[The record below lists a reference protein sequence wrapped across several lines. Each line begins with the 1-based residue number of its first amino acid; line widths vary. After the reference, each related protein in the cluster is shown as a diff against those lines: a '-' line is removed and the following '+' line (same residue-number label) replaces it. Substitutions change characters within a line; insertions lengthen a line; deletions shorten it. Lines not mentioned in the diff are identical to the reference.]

1 VAVALFYVVAVFVY
15 PTRYLCQA
23 LYLEEAVSLSG
34 FEVSHFDCSTGT
46 FLDGPIRLFAH
57 SLLQTVALG
66 W

>member
-1 VAVALFYVVAVFVY
+1 MAIALFYVVAVFVY

-34 FEVSHFDCSTGT
+34 FEFLILIAQRGRS
-46 FLDGPIRLFAH
+46 LDGPIRLFAH